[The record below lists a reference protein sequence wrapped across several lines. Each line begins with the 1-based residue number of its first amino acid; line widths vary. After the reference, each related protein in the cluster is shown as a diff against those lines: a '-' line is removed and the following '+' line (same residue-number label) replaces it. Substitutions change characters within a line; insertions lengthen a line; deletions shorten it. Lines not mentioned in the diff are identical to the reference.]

1 MAVKKGVAFFEG
13 NSWFHRIKVLRADG
27 STNYTKKGGF
37 SSAEEAEQSY
47 FLCEEEYKK
56 ACRAYQMSRK
66 VDVDIGLGDYL
77 KYWMEDVY
85 TPRVQNTTRMI
96 AAYVLYNLILPAL
109 EQDIKLK
116 YVNAEF
122 LGALLERVAVA
133 TESAGNK
140 CGEFL
145 NLAFKE
151 AVLEGYIKSNPLST
165 VRNYPRRKPSVTV
178 LSKNQIREFLSV
190 AIDSKWYLEILLAL
204 FCGLR
209 KGEILGL
216 KYSDFDRETSS
227 VRIQRQI
234 TSNPI
239 VPRGQSTI
247 ESYQIEEK
255 APKTENSYRIL
266 RVPQAVMAE
275 VEKRKADLDECKV
288 RLGNSFIDNDYISCQ
303 ENGLPHSITSFNT
316 ALTRLC
322 EKNGFPHITV
332 HGLRHMYATILL
344 ERGISLVKISALL
357 GHSSVNT
364 TFEYYCDQMDENQN
378 IIGFMNNSFIPEEG
392 RDDD

>member
-133 TESAGNK
+133 TESA
-140 CGEFL
+140 
-145 NLAFKE
+145 
-151 AVLEGYIKSNPLST
+151 ST
-165 VRNYPRRKPSVTV
+165 LP
-178 LSKNQIREFLSV
+178 
-190 AIDSKWYLEILLAL
+190 
-204 FCGLR
+204 
-209 KGEILGL
+209 
-216 KYSDFDRETSS
+216 
-227 VRIQRQI
+227 
-234 TSNPI
+234 
-239 VPRGQSTI
+239 STI
-247 ESYQIEEK
+247 LEK
-255 APKTENSYRIL
+255 PTIPAPKAVSCVANS
-266 RVPQAVMAE
+266 VMS
-275 VEKRKADLDECKV
+275 DLP
-288 RLGNSFIDNDYISCQ
+288 N
-303 ENGLPHSITSFNT
+303 
-316 ALTRLC
+316 
-322 EKNGFPHITV
+322 KNELI
-332 HGLRHMYATILL
+332 
-344 ERGISLVKISALL
+344 
-357 GHSSVNT
+357 
-364 TFEYYCDQMDENQN
+364 
-378 IIGFMNNSFIPEEG
+378 
-392 RDDD
+392 